1 MLTYTLPVVDI
12 AISWSSP
19 SDDSRVMAAASSFI
33 DRSTAAAKDMG
44 LDYKFIYQNYAAKSQ
59 DVFGGYGEANQQ
71 RLIKISED
79 YDPERVFQELQPG
92 YFKLKG

>member
-1 MLTYTLPVVDI
+1 
-12 AISWSSP
+12 
-19 SDDSRVMAAASSFI
+19 MAAASSFI

-44 LDYKFIYQNYAAKSQ
+44 LDYKFIYQNYAAKGQ
-59 DVFGGYGEANQQ
+59 DVFGGYGEANKQ
-71 RLIKISED
+71 RLIKISEN